1 MQEVIKEGDGEG
13 QAWIEEGLIDM
24 RAWINIGQRRGKSML
39 AAMALAMAAAGAPTA
54 ISAASGLPRAPA
66 RDREHVA
73 EPATSKDLAALQAA
87 QAKRDRKAAK
97 RRRDAGANGKGAQC

>member
-1 MQEVIKEGDGEG
+1 MHEAIEGR
-13 QAWIEEGLIDM
+13 LISE
-24 RAWINIGQRRGKSML
+24 RARIVGGQRRGKSII

-66 RDREHVA
+66 RGREHIA
-73 EPATSKDLAALQAA
+73 EPVTSKDLSAIQAA

-97 RRRDAGANGKGAQC
+97 RRRDAGANAKGAQC

>member
-1 MQEVIKEGDGEG
+1 MHGVIKESGGEG
-13 QAWIEEGLIDM
+13 QAWIEEGLIDR

-54 ISAASGLPRAPA
+54 ISAARSLPRAPA

-97 RRRDAGANGKGAQC
+97 RRRDAKGAI